1 MVIFPYSEIF
11 RTSRLLWFVTESSEY
26 LTRRLEREALT
37 GRRRRAQV
45 LLAADRQQTD
55 AQIAAATGA
64 AVHRRTPTQAFRP

>member
-1 MVIFPYSEIF
+1 MRKAAVV
-11 RTSRLLWFVTESSEY
+11 RLTDEQRAD

-37 GRRRRAQV
+37 GRRRRRLQV

-64 AVHRRTPTQAFRP
+64 RAVHRRTPTQAFRP